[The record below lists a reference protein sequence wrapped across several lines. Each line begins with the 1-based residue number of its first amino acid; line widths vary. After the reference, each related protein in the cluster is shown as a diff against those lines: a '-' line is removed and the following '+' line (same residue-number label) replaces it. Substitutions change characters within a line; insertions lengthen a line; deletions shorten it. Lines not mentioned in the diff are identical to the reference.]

1 MLSGLMLTA
10 FLMGLGGVPHCAAMC
25 GSACAVA
32 FPRGVPRLAL
42 LGRCLG
48 YALLGG
54 VAAASASM
62 VASWGRHVAVL
73 QPFWIMA
80 QAMAVVAGLFLLL
93 RGRLP
98 SALDH
103 AGQSL
108 YRRVRARVQG
118 LVRGRIAPAW
128 APVLPLLAGMAWA
141 ALPCGLLYAALM
153 VAVLA
158 PGAWEGALVMA
169 CFALPGAVGVWS
181 APALL
186 AWLGSRRIVSS
197 STMATKARPEGSP
210 AVGSA
215 VAPVIW
221 LANEGAS
228 PASGSVIVADAQVW
242 LDPRWALRASGLCL
256 SAMALWGLSHHLVD
270 QWRAWCA

>member
-1 MLSGLMLTA
+1 MLTGLMFTA

-32 FPRGVPRLAL
+32 FPRGVPLLAL

-48 YALLGG
+48 YALLGA
-54 VAAASASM
+54 VAAASASL

-73 QPFWIMA
+73 QPFWILA
-80 QAMAVVAGLFLLL
+80 QATAVVLGLVLLA

-98 SALDH
+98 AALDH

-108 YRRVRARVQG
+108 YRRIRARAQR
-118 LVRGRIAPAW
+118 LVRDRLGPAW
-128 APVLPLLAGMAWA
+128 MPVLSLLAGMGWA

-169 CFALPGAVGVWS
+169 CFAVPGAGGVWA

-186 AWLGSRRIVSS
+186 AWLGARRAPSADAIAASRGSS
-197 STMATKARPEGSP
+197 PN
-210 AVGSA
+210 VGST

-221 LANEGAS
+221 LAKEGAAPVVTRA
-228 PASGSVIVADAQVW
+228 PAEATQAW
-242 LDPRWALRASGLCL
+242 LDPRWAVRASGLCL
-256 SAMALWGLSHHLVD
+256 SAMALWGLSHHLLA